1 MPKAQFIIR
10 WDDVS
15 PRQDRKKFQSLVDLF
30 IKYDIPAVLGVIPDN
45 QDPEISF
52 EPGDQAAFID
62 ELRALESRGWEIAQH
77 GFRHVKHTDNGGILG
92 FNKASEFAGR
102 DYDLQLQDLQQG
114 RKILTDFGFDPVTF
128 IPPWHS
134 FDESTIKALGQSG
147 FKTFS
152 DGLFLYPRLTEKLLQ
167 LPMIFWSVPNR
178 LSTLEKMNS
187 IYTICLHPQLI
198 RDEDLTRLELFFKDY
213 RPRVV
218 TAALLLE
225 KTNDLCQRSLK
236 ETVLERIF
244 AMTYKRQ
251 GNIVS

>member
-15 PRQDRKKFQSLVDLF
+15 FRQDRRKFQTLVDLF
-30 IKYDIPAVLGVIPDN
+30 VKFDIPAVLGVIPDN
-45 QDPEISF
+45 QDPDISL
-52 EPGDQAAFID
+52 EQGDQAAFVD
-62 ELRALESRGWEIAQH
+62 ELRVLEKNGWEIAQH
-77 GFRHVKHTDNGGILG
+77 GFRHIKHTDNGGILG
-92 FNKASEFAGR
+92 LNKASEFAGR
-102 DYDLQLQDLQQG
+102 DYDQQLQDLEQG
-114 RKILTDFGFDPVTF
+114 RDILTNFGFNPVTF

-134 FDESTIKALGQSG
+134 YDKATIKALGQSG

-152 DGLFLYPRLTEKLLQ
+152 DGLFLYPRLTENLLQ

-178 LSTLEKMNS
+178 LSALEKMNS

-213 RPRVV
+213 RPQVV
-218 TAALLLE
+218 TAASLLE
-225 KTNDLCQRSLK
+225 QTDNLCRRSLK
-236 ETVLERIF
+236 EMVLERIF

-251 GNIVS
+251 G